1 MTTRKIPLYMKTMLD
16 EDELPDVFHD
26 PQPGYKSWVC
36 NECGSRHSRQ
46 TDAQYHWFHKHALL
60 IIQDEA
66 SDFTEQQKE
75 DLYELVQE

>member
-1 MTTRKIPLYMKTMLD
+1 MTTRKIPKYMKTMLD

-46 TDAQYHWFHKHALL
+46 TDAQHHWFHAHFSDEPEEAPNPYKHA
-60 IIQDEA
+60 DTPFA
-66 SDFTEQQKE
+66 ANH
-75 DLYELVQE
+75 